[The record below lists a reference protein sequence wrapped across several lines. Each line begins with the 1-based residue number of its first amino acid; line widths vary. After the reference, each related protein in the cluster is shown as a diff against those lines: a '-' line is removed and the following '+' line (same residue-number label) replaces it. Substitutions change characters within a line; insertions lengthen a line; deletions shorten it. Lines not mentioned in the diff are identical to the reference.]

1 MAETT
6 FKVDNWLIQET
17 YNLFGARRAG
27 QMFLPGMEPF
37 GPFDLWATFAL
48 YSLLDPNNPTAA
60 VETTP
65 TELLETLEFAKTVSE
80 ALGGY
85 ATFTS
90 EQYALIE
97 EALHR
102 LYSVEVNLEGFY
114 SVKTGGRGR
123 PSKQRVAYRGRI
135 LVEYAYIYPPEVTP
149 PEHTRGKRVNV
160 NRTKT
165 TNGEPPPPIW
175 KLADGPRPVGIMY
188 RLSPR
193 LTEGLQGGNIGK
205 TIFPL
210 QLFKLRPQ
218 LQPYPIATRLLVW
231 ISRQTK
237 RTFSRT
243 VDGLASEINVKGKD
257 RRRTRKTLL
266 DYLALLKDLGIVEDF
281 AAVGDRVTIT
291 KAAAW
296 HFPRGDKK
304 LALGGDDD
312 AEEGDDEATD

>member
-1 MAETT
+1 MSETT
-6 FKVDNWLIQET
+6 FKVDNWLIQES

-90 EQYALIE
+90 EQYGLIE
-97 EALHR
+97 ETLHR
-102 LYSVEVNLEGFY
+102 LYSVEVSLRGFY
-114 SVKTGGRGR
+114 SVRAGGRGR
-123 PSKQRVAYRGRI
+123 PAKQWVEYQGRI
-135 LVEYAYIYPPEVTP
+135 LVEYAYIYPPDVTP
-149 PEHTRGKRVNV
+149 PDHAPRGKRVNV

-237 RTFSRT
+237 RAVSRT

-257 RRRTRKTLL
+257 RRRTRKILL
-266 DYLALLKDLGIVEDF
+266 DYLALLKDLGVVKTF
-281 AAVGDRVTIT
+281 AALGDRVTIT
-291 KAAAW
+291 KADAW
-296 HFPRGDKK
+296 HFGKGDKK
-304 LALGGDDD
+304 LASG
-312 AEEGDDEATD
+312 EGDEDGE